1 MMNKYLGLTICL
13 IAILAYFQY
22 RLGNINLLSDGNV
35 AVKRFELEKNA
46 EDMLEKSLNEPKE
59 DFKGTSSEKQPLEHN
74 TSAEQNIDGE

>member
-1 MMNKYLGLTICL
+1 MNKYLGLTICL

-46 EDMLEKSLNEPKE
+46 EDMLEKTLNEPKE
-59 DFKGTSSEKQPLEHN
+59 HLKGTSSDKDHLEQN
-74 TSAEQNIDGE
+74 TSAEQNIDGD

>member
-46 EDMLEKSLNEPKE
+46 EDMLEKTLNE
-59 DFKGTSSEKQPLEHN
+59 DAKGTSSDKEPLEQN
-74 TSAEQNIDGE
+74 TSGKQNIDGE

>member
-46 EDMLEKSLNEPKE
+46 EDMLEKTLNE
-59 DFKGTSSEKQPLEHN
+59 DAKGTSSDKEPLEHN
-74 TSAEQNIDGE
+74 TSGKQNIDGE